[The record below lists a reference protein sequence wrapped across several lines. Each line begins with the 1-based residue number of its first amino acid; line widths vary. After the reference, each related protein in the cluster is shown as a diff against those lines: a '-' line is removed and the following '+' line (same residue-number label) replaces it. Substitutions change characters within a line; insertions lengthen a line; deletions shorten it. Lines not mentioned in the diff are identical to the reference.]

1 MGPQKPKQGRE
12 NLNDYR
18 MTRLAGNGPH
28 YTIFSFKIAVSIQM
42 TDLFVNV
49 LVTFSPNSSIGEILF
64 IAYRSR
70 DLKLILDLIYS

>member
-1 MGPQKPKQGRE
+1 
-12 NLNDYR
+12 
-18 MTRLAGNGPH
+18 MTRLVGNGPH

-49 LVTFSPNSSIGEILF
+49 LVTFSPNSGIGEILF

-70 DLKLILDLIYS
+70 DLKIILDLKYS